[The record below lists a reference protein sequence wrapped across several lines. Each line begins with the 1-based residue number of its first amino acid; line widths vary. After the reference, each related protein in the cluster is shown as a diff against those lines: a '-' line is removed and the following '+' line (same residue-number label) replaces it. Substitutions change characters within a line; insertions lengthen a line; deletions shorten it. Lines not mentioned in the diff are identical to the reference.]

1 MSDNPLLQRLPAD
14 PATPG
19 ADLLDRFLDYVTER
33 KLELY
38 PAQEEAILELFDDKN
53 VILNTPTGS
62 GKSLVAT
69 ALHFKSMA
77 QGQRSVYTCPIKALV
92 NEKFLALCRD
102 FGADNVGLAT
112 GDATVN
118 RDAPILCCTAE
129 ILANHALCS
138 GAEAPFREVI
148 MDEFHYYSDNARGVA
163 WQIPLLTMA
172 KSRFL
177 LMSAT
182 LGATAF
188 FEKEMTRLTGAEST
202 LISSS
207 LRPVPLEFRYVS
219 DAGLDAVVQE
229 LVEAK
234 QTPVYIVHFTQND
247 VAETAQTLLC
257 VNYCT
262 AAEKAVIAEAITD
275 VPFNSPYGKEVK
287 RCLRHGIGLHHAGLL
302 PRYRVVMEQLAQRG
316 LLKIICGTDTLG
328 VGINVPI
335 RTVLLTRLTKFGGVK
350 TGTLSARDFHQITG
364 RAGRKGFDNI
374 GYVIAMAP
382 EHMIDNAKQ
391 EAKASGDPK
400 KMKKLVKRQPPAG
413 FVGWNEETFK
423 KLQAAAPEALGSKFQ
438 VTHGMLLQ
446 VLSRPGDGCRA
457 MQKLIADSHE
467 TAGAKKQ
474 HRKRAWQLFRSLVE
488 RKIIQIIPREYRG
501 SGAKLRLGIDLQED
515 FSLNHALSLWLIDT
529 LALLD
534 QQGPLYPLE
543 VMSLVEAI
551 VENPEIIL
559 RRQLDKLK
567 TEKMAEMKAAGV
579 EYDERIAELEKLE
592 YPKPG
597 RDFIYDTFNAF
608 AAAHPW
614 VGQDNIRPKS
624 IVREMYEDYESFA
637 GYVHRYELHRQEGVL
652 LRHISSIYK
661 VLAQTVP
668 PAFKNEAVQEMEDW
682 LAGVLRGT
690 DSSLLDEWERIRD
703 PNYRPA
709 DPAQEVAEAPGK
721 ADITKNRREF
731 TALIRTAI
739 FQFLRPLA
747 EGRYSI
753 AAGALTLPDAAPGAP
768 PPWSAEA
775 LAGFMEAFHAEHER
789 LTLDPEAR
797 NARHTYVKVSEDA
810 LSWKVDQV
818 LVDAMGL
825 NDWQAGFRVD
835 LAASR
840 EAGRPVLM
848 LEGIGPVVAGLDDM
862 ENIPG

>member
-1 MSDNPLLQRLPAD
+1 MIENPLLKRLPATPD
-14 PATPG
+14 RPG
-19 ADLLDRFLDYVTER
+19 AELLDLFLDYAAEK

-38 PAQEEAILELFDDKN
+38 PAQEEAILELFDDHN

-77 QGQRSVYTCPIKALV
+77 QGHRSVYTCPIKALV

-102 FGADNVGLAT
+102 FGPDNVGLAT

-129 ILANHALCS
+129 ILANHALS
-138 GAEAPFREVI
+138 QGGEAPFRDVI
-148 MDEFHYYSDNARGVA
+148 MDEFHYYSDASRGVA
-163 WQIPLLTMA
+163 WQIPLLTMN

-182 LGATAF
+182 LGSTAF
-188 FEKEMTRLTGAEST
+188 FAKEMTRLTGAEST
-202 LISSS
+202 VVSSTV
-207 LRPVPLEFRYVS
+207 RPVPLEFRYVDDQS
-219 DAGLDAVVQE
+219 LDGLVQE
-229 LVEAK
+229 LVEAR
-234 QTPVYIVHFTQND
+234 QTPVYLVHFTQND

-262 AAEKAVIAEAITD
+262 AAEKAAIAEAIVD

-302 PRYRVVMEQLAQRG
+302 PRYRVLMEQLAQRG

-335 RTVLLTRLTKFGGVK
+335 RTVVLTRLTKFGGVK
-350 TGTLSARDFHQITG
+350 TGTLSARDFHQIAG
-364 RAGRKGFDNI
+364 RAGRKGFDDV
-374 GYVIAMAP
+374 GFVIAMAP
-382 EHMIDNAKQ
+382 DHVIENTKQ
-391 EAKASGDPK
+391 ESKASGDPK
-400 KMKKLVKRQPPAG
+400 KMKKLVKRKPPEG

-423 KLQAAAPEALGSKFQ
+423 KLQSAAPEALGSKFQ

-446 VLSRPGDGCRA
+446 VLGQPGDGCRA
-457 MQKLIADSHE
+457 MQQLIADSHE
-467 TAGAKKQ
+467 TTAAKKQ

-488 RKIIQIIPREYRG
+488 RKIIQIIPRQYRG
-501 SGAKLRLGIDLQED
+501 DGPKLRLGIDLQED

-534 QQGPLYPLE
+534 PAGALYPLE

-567 TEKMAEMKAAGV
+567 TEKMGELKAAGV

-614 VGQDNIRPKS
+614 VGQDNIKPKS
-624 IVREMYEDYESFA
+624 IVREMYEDYESFS
-637 GYVHRYELHRQEGVL
+637 GYVHRYELQRQEGVL

-668 PAFKNEAVQEMEDW
+668 PVFKTEAVQEMEDW

-690 DSSLLDEWERIRD
+690 DSSLLDEWERLKD

-709 DPAQEVAEAPGK
+709 SEAEDGVAGAVEK
-721 ADITKNRREF
+721 ADITRNRREF
-731 TALIRTAI
+731 TALIRAAV
-739 FQFLRPLA
+739 FQFLRFMA
-747 EGRYSI
+747 EGRYES
-753 AAGALTLPDAAPGAP
+753 ALAVLTPPDALPGAKIS
-768 PPWSAEA
+768 WTGDA
-775 LAGFMEAFHAEHER
+775 LVELMDGYYAGHER

-797 NARHTYVKVSEDA
+797 NSRHTYIKVSEDGMF
-810 LSWKVDQV
+810 WKIDQV
-818 LVDAMGL
+818 MVDPEAL
-825 NDWQAGFRVD
+825 NDWQVSFRVD
-835 LAASR
+835 LAAAR
-840 EAGRPVLM
+840 AAGRPVLVLNGM
-848 LEGIGPVVAGLDDM
+848 GPVAGGEG
-862 ENIPG
+862 EN